1 MNIDKQLLKVLQANA
16 WTKIPYESLL
26 ETNPQQIRIEE
37 NNLMKE
43 EGVLEVPDTIEVFNR
58 KIECVGKSESLSL
71 RIYKP
76 KVADNL
82 PVVLFFHGGAFI
94 FGSPDQYDFQM
105 YPLVEEA
112 NVIIVSVDYRLAPEY
127 PYPAALEDAV
137 LALQWVSKEA
147 QSIGGNSDNITLMGS
162 SAGGAIALSLLHLNR
177 DLYHIPIRG
186 AFVMYPP
193 TSDKLNTLSMKTYA
207 NAPMQTYKSARY
219 MWKHYLSRTSD
230 KWTEYAVP
238 NQMIDFW
245 LLPKITLILA
255 ECDPLIDEA
264 KQYADLVLARGGEVD
279 IWEIKGAVHTF
290 DFFDCELTTNFTRE
304 KIAYFKK
311 LHLM

>member
-1 MNIDKQLLKVLQANA
+1 MNIDKQLLKALQASA

-37 NNLMKE
+37 SNLMKQ
-43 EGVLEVPDTIEVFNR
+43 EGVLEVPNTIEVFN
-58 KIECVGKSESLSL
+58 KEIKSVDKKESISI

-76 KVADNL
+76 KVAVNL

-94 FGSPDQYDFQM
+94 FGSPEQYDFQM

-112 NVIIVSVDYRLAPEY
+112 NIIVVSVDYRLAPEH

-137 LALQWVSKEA
+137 SALQWVYKQA
-147 QSIGGNSDNITLMGS
+147 QSIGWNSDNITLMGS
-162 SAGGAIALSLLHLNR
+162 SAGGTIALSLLHLNR

-193 TSDKLNTLSMKTYA
+193 TSDKLNTLSMRTYA
-207 NAPMQTYKSARY
+207 DAPMQTYKSARY

-230 KWTEYAVP
+230 KWNEYAVP

-255 ECDPLIDEA
+255 EYDPLIDEA
-264 KQYADLVLARGGEVD
+264 KQYADLVQARGGGVD

-290 DFFDCELTTNFTRE
+290 DFFECELTTNFTRD

-311 LHLM
+311 LHLI